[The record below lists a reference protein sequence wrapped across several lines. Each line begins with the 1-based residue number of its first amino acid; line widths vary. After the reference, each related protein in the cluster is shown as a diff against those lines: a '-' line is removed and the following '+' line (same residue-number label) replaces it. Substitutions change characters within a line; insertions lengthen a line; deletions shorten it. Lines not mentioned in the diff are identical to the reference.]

1 MEHRFAC
8 IPRLGADRP
17 RLSVADVWLR
27 KGIGLRYFVLP
38 FLLNICLIWLFLL
51 IKDFSPVNYRVFRL
65 YGAICGC
72 FSTSGNMLSL
82 PTVNNFMSCHR
93 FNLTC
98 CRKITHF
105 PVTQSIVYTTIY
117 FQSTAA
123 LRTAFSMFLSYIVW
137 LFRTMPLLSAPEI
150 VPTSMYNSCRK
161 AARDIPDGLFFF
173 QFM

>member
-1 MEHRFAC
+1 MARNDYFSGME
-8 IPRLGADRP
+8 
-17 RLSVADVWLR
+17 S
-27 KGIGLRYFVLP
+27 KGH
-38 FLLNICLIWLFLL
+38 WTALFLPL
-51 IKDFSPVNYRVFRL
+51 IFFNFSVYFHAKLLYYHGNSILSRKLHAVSVFVSYPPYFNSIFRQ
-65 YGAICGC
+65 A
-72 FSTSGNMLSL
+72 N
-82 PTVNNFMSCHR
+82 TVNNFMSCHR

>member
-1 MEHRFAC
+1 MVLWPLLTSRHSLLLRISFAFVDV
-8 IPRLGADRP
+8 ISSADETSP
-17 RLSVADVWLR
+17 GKNAIFHS
-27 KGIGLRYFVLP
+27 IHPPHLP
-38 FLLNICLIWLFLL
+38 QLVPGSYWT
-51 IKDFSPVNYRVFRL
+51 
-65 YGAICGC
+65 
-72 FSTSGNMLSL
+72 STCQAALSL
-82 PTVNNFMSCHR
+82 TVVNNFMSCHR

-98 CRKITHF
+98 CREITHF
-105 PVTQSIVYTTIY
+105 PVTWPIVYTTIY